1 MATPES
7 PAIKPRLRLL
17 SRPWVAVLLLVLINL
32 FNYIDRYILAAVE
45 GPIRDELFPKGSVG
59 EQSAATRM
67 GFLATAFLLAYM
79 TLSPIFGA
87 LADRWKRWW
96 IIGVG
101 VLLWSLA
108 SAGSGL
114 ATSFGFLLLMRIL
127 IGVGEAAYAPVAPTI
142 IADLYPVERRGAV
155 LAWFYTALPVG
166 SALGYVLGGAI
177 ASMSS
182 WHWAFFVTLPPGIL
196 LAALCF
202 MMKETPRGM
211 SESRETKPLQEH
223 RRIRG
228 RDLRAL
234 FSIPSYVIN
243 TAGMTAMTFAI
254 GGISFWAPTYI
265 TEHRLALP
273 MTTPDELE
281 RLRASVNMTFG
292 GIVVVSG
299 LLATLTGGWLA
310 DRLRPRYSGSYF
322 LVSGIAMLAGFP
334 LFLGVIYAPFPAA
347 WAFVFFAVFCLFFNT
362 GPSNAITAN
371 VAPPAIRASAFA
383 INIFIIHILGDV
395 ISPPLIGWITDATMT
410 PEMPKGNMSL
420 AFMVVGLAIVL
431 GGVFWLI
438 GIKHLGRDT
447 LLAPSRLDSED
458 EHGRRP

>member
-1 MATPES
+1 MVTPEGPS
-7 PAIKPRLRLL
+7 ARPITRLL
-17 SRPWVAVLLLVLINL
+17 ARPWAAVLLLVLINL

-45 GPIRDELFPKGSVG
+45 GPVRDELFPAGSPG
-59 EQSAATRM
+59 AESAATRM

-79 TLSPIFGA
+79 TLSPVFGA

-96 IIGVG
+96 IIGIG
-101 VLLWSLA
+101 VFLWSLA

-177 ASMSS
+177 ASHAT

-196 LAALCF
+196 LAAMCF
-202 MMKETPRGM
+202 LMKEAPRGV
-211 SESRETKPLQEH
+211 SDAVPEAAEPRPTGGF
-223 RRIRG
+223 RVA
-228 RDLRAL
+228 DLRTL
-234 FSIPSYVIN
+234 FSIPSYVFN

-265 TEHRLALP
+265 TEHRLA
-273 MTTPDELE
+273 TPGMDPAAVEK
-281 RLRASVNMTFG
+281 LRASVSMTFG

-299 LLATLTGGWLA
+299 LLATLSGGWLA
-310 DRLRPRYSGSYF
+310 DRLRVRYPGSYF
-322 LVSGIAMLAGFP
+322 LVSGLAMLLGFP
-334 LFLGVIYAPFPAA
+334 LFLGVLYAPFPAA
-347 WAFVFFAVFCLFFNT
+347 WVFVFLAVFCLFFNT

-371 VAPPAIRASAFA
+371 VAPPSIRASAFA
-383 INIFIIHILGDV
+383 LNIFIIHILGDV
-395 ISPPLIGWITDATMT
+395 ISPPMIGWITDITKSHAL
-410 PEMPKGNMSL
+410 PKGNMTL
-420 AFMVVGLAIVL
+420 AFLVVGLAILL
-431 GGVFWLI
+431 GGGVWLL
-438 GIKHLGRDT
+438 GIKHLSRDT
-447 LLAPSRLDSED
+447 RLAPSRLDSK
-458 EHGRRP
+458 G